1 MSSCL
6 WALPARPG
14 RAYLS
19 SPPTPHA
26 LAVSTEYQLVP
37 EHKLSA
43 CFSPLSSGLPGGSQ
57 VTSFIGDA
65 LAMVE
70 LGAGTEGRLRGH
82 RELGAE
88 PAAAPHSL
96 LKPFSRPCLRSWASG
111 GVPGAGGG

>member
-1 MSSCL
+1 M
-6 WALPARPG
+6 
-14 RAYLS
+14 
-19 SPPTPHA
+19 
-26 LAVSTEYQLVP
+26 STEYQLVP